1 MEEKK
6 YLDFCKVRQVSFRG
20 KYSQQFQNS
29 LQEVVDSLG
38 RASAFVWMLACGNSS
53 VLVHDFLK
61 LREQN
66 MYGYLGPNLHNDK
79 IHLWIP

>member
-38 RASAFVWMLACGNSS
+38 RASAVVWIWDVISFEYRM
-53 VLVHDFLK
+53 VLDNGVDTGF
-61 LREQN
+61 
-66 MYGYLGPNLHNDK
+66 
-79 IHLWIP
+79 

>member
-20 KYSQQFQNS
+20 KYSQQFQAA

-38 RASAFVWMLACGNSS
+38 RHTHS
-53 VLVHDFLK
+53 VTL
-61 LREQN
+61 
-66 MYGYLGPNLHNDK
+66 
-79 IHLWIP
+79 

>member
-38 RASAFVWMLACGNSS
+38 REQALILMLACGNSL
-53 VLVHDFLK
+53 VLLHDF
-61 LREQN
+61 
-66 MYGYLGPNLHNDK
+66 
-79 IHLWIP
+79 